1 MRQEVRHELD
11 EKGIFN
17 EIAVLFEQKA
27 NVLKKKSDTNEK
39 SSTSKL
45 SFLSRDLAQQFGINL
60 HMFSNYT
67 VEHLVEKVLECDD
80 EILKNHSVLEFF
92 NKDDFDSIPKS
103 ITKQFDPFSTNWK
116 SADLPKQ
123 DVKSLQ
129 RADRIY
135 LELFYNL
142 RYYWKLRSMSLS
154 TLLTYEKD
162 YYDILYQL
170 QKIDDG
176 VQAIKNSERLKEFFF
191 IVVEIG
197 NYMNTKQTAGI
208 KLSSLNK
215 LAMVKTSGDKNTS
228 FLHVVERIIRE
239 KYPDVYKFTQD
250 LAKLNGLSKVTVDH
264 VESEVTEYHDRI
276 VMIKTSFE
284 KGKLSHVEMHHPKD
298 KFRFKIKSKLPSAIR
313 KADLLKNQCKLTME
327 QFSQVMRYCGEDP
340 SNAEAKNCFLKSFSD
355 FLLLFT
361 KVAQENKDKEAMDR
375 VHQQRQQILQK
386 ASKEVEAEPLAKSKD
401 TVDVLI
407 RKLRE
412 VNAVS
417 EKRSVPRPERDKNLL
432 SRAMTLKSGI
442 ERL

>member
-1 MRQEVRHELD
+1 
-11 EKGIFN
+11 
-17 EIAVLFEQKA
+17 
-27 NVLKKKSDTNEK
+27 
-39 SSTSKL
+39 
-45 SFLSRDLAQQFGINL
+45 
-60 HMFSNYT
+60 
-67 VEHLVEKVLECDD
+67 
-80 EILKNHSVLEFF
+80 
-92 NKDDFDSIPKS
+92 
-103 ITKQFDPFSTNWK
+103 
-116 SADLPKQ
+116 
-123 DVKSLQ
+123 
-129 RADRIY
+129 
-135 LELFYNL
+135 
-142 RYYWKLRSMSLS
+142 MSLS